1 MAGFQPSVKI
11 PDAPPPGKPGLS
23 FTEDGRMK
31 ALVPHLRRYDNDY
44 SKWDALDASDD
55 DAPPSKPRREEKP
68 DAEQT
73 ASSLF
78 ELGYD
83 HYVGRRGKAKDA
95 AAAAKVWARAAARG
109 SQRAQCSLAQLYYEG
124 EGVTRSDAKAL
135 ELYGAAAASGDAR
148 AKHSLAVY
156 RFEGTACARD
166 VPGAVALWTEAARA
180 GVVPSMRMLAFV
192 YLEGRGVP
200 KNERLAFVY
209 TKNAAKSGDPAARR
223 NLAKMYNEGVGC
235 AQNRELAM
243 HLVGDLAEK
252 YDKSCLDVTS
262 QWFDTYVEASAQREG
277 EARKASE
284 DAERKRR
291 GQGVPEWGGVKGHRE
306 DGAGAPESKHGG
318 E

>member
-1 MAGFQPSVKI
+1 M
-11 PDAPPPGKPGLS
+11 
-23 FTEDGRMK
+23 
-31 ALVPHLRRYDNDY
+31 
-44 SKWDALDASDD
+44 
-55 DAPPSKPRREEKP
+55 
-68 DAEQT
+68 
-73 ASSLF
+73 
-78 ELGYD
+78 
-83 HYVGRRGKAKDA
+83 
-95 AAAAKVWARAAARG
+95 
-109 SQRAQCSLAQLYYEG
+109 
-124 EGVTRSDAKAL
+124 TRSDAKAL

-200 KNERLAFVY
+200 KNERLAFAY
-209 TKNAAKSGDPAARR
+209 TKNAAKSGDPVARR

-262 QWFDTYVEASAQREG
+262 QWFDTYIEASAQREG

-284 DAERKRR
+284 EAERKRR
-291 GQGVPEWGGVKGHRE
+291 GQGVPEWGGVKGPRE

>member
-11 PDAPPPGKPGLS
+11 PDAPPPGKPGGS

-44 SKWDALDASDD
+44 SKWDGLDASDD
-55 DAPPSKPRREEKP
+55 DAPPPKPRREEKP

-83 HYVGRRGKAKDA
+83 HYVGRRGQAKDA
-95 AAAAKVWARAAARG
+95 AAAAKVWAAAAARG

-156 RFEGTACARD
+156 RFEGTACPRD

-200 KNERLAFVY
+200 KDERLAFAY

-262 QWFDTYVEASAQREG
+262 QWFDTYIEASAQREG

-284 DAERKRR
+284 EAERKRR

-306 DGAGAPESKHGG
+306 DGAGAPESKHGR

>member
-1 MAGFQPSVKI
+1 MF
-11 PDAPPPGKPGLS
+11 
-23 FTEDGRMK
+23 
-31 ALVPHLRRYDNDY
+31 
-44 SKWDALDASDD
+44 
-55 DAPPSKPRREEKP
+55 
-68 DAEQT
+68 
-73 ASSLF
+73 
-78 ELGYD
+78 
-83 HYVGRRGKAKDA
+83 
-95 AAAAKVWARAAARG
+95 
-109 SQRAQCSLAQLYYEG
+109 
-124 EGVTRSDAKAL
+124 
-135 ELYGAAAASGDAR
+135 
-148 AKHSLAVY
+148 
-156 RFEGTACARD
+156 
-166 VPGAVALWTEAARA
+166 
-180 GVVPSMRMLAFV
+180 
-192 YLEGRGVP
+192 
-200 KNERLAFVY
+200 Y